1 MAFSNRVVIGAN
13 LTSKWASC
21 HASSRPSVGKPKT
34 LLNCHKWTSDSLLST
49 TMSNDLKSKFMQ
61 VYDHLKSELI
71 HDPAFEFDDVS
82 RQWVDKMIDYN
93 VPG

>member
-1 MAFSNRVVIGAN
+1 VEIGGN
-13 LTSKWASC
+13 LTSKWASW
-21 HASSRPSVGKPKT
+21 HASSRPSIGT
-34 LLNCHKWTSDSLLST
+34 LKNVLHCHKRTSDCLLST

-82 RQWVDKMIDYN
+82 RQWVDK
-93 VPG
+93 V